1 MAKAIQ
7 EHSVASSSPQPALRP
22 EIDRIIESGRDT
34 IGTQS
39 KMSASPVFWLTTFSG
54 VLLWVCFTP
63 VDFAPAAWVALVPM
77 CLLLRLPSLPRLSY
91 RIITVVG
98 FCWAIATLQWMRL
111 GHWTMHGALVAL
123 SFYISF
129 YFPAFVW
136 AGRKVIRGGLPLYLA
151 VPIVWTALEY
161 LRAYLMTGFSWY
173 YLGHSQYQWTSLVQ
187 ICDITGAYGVTFLVA
202 LTSGALT
209 ECIPPAW
216 LVKAG
221 LAESATTVRTAS
233 KQRQSICVSASVG
246 LVLLSCLYG
255 MQQQAIPSS
264 APPGPIVAVV
274 QGNFTPELKHDPN
287 TWLRMVHE
295 HDLLSRRAAGLRPD
309 LIVWPETM
317 FPVPDQIVS
326 EGVTDDDLISML
338 PLHGAATNSELA
350 ENEIARWHSGRARE
364 LLTNRSQESG
374 AAMMVGLL
382 TEVAKKN
389 GRERFNSA
397 AFIRPDFGYAGR
409 YDKMHRVLFGEYIP
423 LRSVLPWL
431 AKLTP
436 FNAGFGIDAGTRPAV
451 FEYAGTRFSPII
463 CFEDTVPHLVRD
475 VVRTRD
481 TAGRTPDVLLNMT
494 NDGWFR
500 GSSELDQHL
509 IAATFRC
516 IETRRPMV
524 RAVNAGISAFID
536 SAGRIRQPEHFL
548 LMNQESAGLVA
559 EFEKA
564 ESMTDPLTGQWYRQ
578 RSGVMVGQV
587 PLDGRLSIYVRFGDW
602 FAMLCSVGAA
612 VSMAAGYR
620 KRLPGQ
626 GGQFKTG
633 GFDFAADQ

>member
-1 MAKAIQ
+1 M
-7 EHSVASSSPQPALRP
+7 ASSPPQPALRP
-22 EIDRIIESGRDT
+22 EIDRIIEAGRDSVEAD
-34 IGTQS
+34 S
-39 KMSASPVFWLTTFSG
+39 KMSVKPIFWSTVFSCL
-54 VLLWVCFTP
+54 LLWVSFTP

-77 CLLLRLPSLPRLSY
+77 CLLLRLPSLPRYSY
-91 RIITVVG
+91 RVIAVVG
-98 FCWAIATLQWMRL
+98 FAWAVATLQWMRL

-123 SFYISF
+123 AFYVSL

-136 AGRKVIRGGLPLYLA
+136 AGRKVVRAGVPLYLA

-202 LTSGALT
+202 LASGALAD
-209 ECIPPAW
+209 CVPAAW
-216 LVKAG
+216 LVQAG
-221 LAESATTVRTAS
+221 LAESSTVVQTPAP
-233 KQRQSICVSASVG
+233 KQQGYGVSIALG

-255 MQQQAIPSS
+255 MKQQTIPSS
-264 APPGPIVAVV
+264 DNPGPIVAVV
-274 QGNFTPELKHDPN
+274 QGNFTPELKHDPDQ
-287 TWLRMVHE
+287 WLRMVHE

-317 FPVPDQIVS
+317 FPVPDQIIS
-326 EGVTDDDLISML
+326 DGVTDDDLISML
-338 PLHGAATNSELA
+338 PLHGTATNSELA
-350 ENEIARWHSGRARE
+350 QNEIARWHSGRARE
-364 LLTNRSQESG
+364 LLANRSQEAG

-382 TEVAKKN
+382 TEVAGKS

-397 AFIRPDFGYAGR
+397 AFIRPDLGYVGR

-436 FNAGFGIDAGTRPAV
+436 FSAGFGIDAGTRPAV
-451 FEYAGTRFSPII
+451 FEYGGTRFAPII

-475 VVRTRD
+475 VAVTRD
-481 TAGRTPDVLLNMT
+481 ASGGTPDVLVNMT

-516 IETRRPMV
+516 IETRRPMI

-564 ESMTDPLTGQWYRQ
+564 ESMIDPLTGQRYRQ
-578 RSGVMVGQV
+578 RSAVMIGQV
-587 PLDGRLSIYVRFGDW
+587 PLDERNSLYVRFGDW
-602 FAMLCSVGAA
+602 FAMLCSICAISA
-612 VSMAAGYR
+612 VWI
-620 KRLPGQ
+620 
-626 GGQFKTG
+626 
-633 GFDFAADQ
+633 GFRRPLSE